1 MLSVLAMEKAMVIQ
15 GRKITPADIN
25 LIKKLL
31 ADHPSWNRTK
41 LSRELCKKWQWLR
54 PDGQQLKD
62 MACRTLLLKLER
74 TGYIEL
80 PPRQGLSVNGFRKHS
95 STLVPHSTEDICSS
109 LKTLLPLKIVQITP
123 KSDDYPLFN
132 CLLSHYHYL
141 GHRTTVGE
149 NMKYLVRDCD
159 HRPLACLLFGSAAWK
174 TAPRDRFIGWD
185 CRKREANL
193 SCLTNNMRFLI
204 LPWVKIPHLASH
216 ILSLIS
222 RRICNDWTTKYNH
235 PIHLLETFVDRT
247 RFMGT
252 CYKAANWILAGQT
265 KGRSRNDRD
274 RTIQVPPKDVYVYP
288 LIKNFRKRLCY
299 DA

>member
-1 MLSVLAMEKAMVIQ
+1 MAMEKVMVIQ

-41 LSRELCKKWQWLR
+41 LSRELCKEWQWLR

-74 TGYIEL
+74 TGCIKL

-95 STLVPHSTEDICSS
+95 STLLPHSTENICCS
-109 LKTLLPLKIVQITP
+109 LKMLLPLKIAQVTP
-123 KSDDYPLFN
+123 KSDDHPLFN

-159 HRPLACLLFGSAAWK
+159 NRPLACLLFGSAAWK
-174 TAPRDRFIGWD
+174 TAPRDTFIGWD
-185 CRKREANL
+185 RLKREATI
-193 SCLTNNMRFLI
+193 SCLTNHMRFLL
-204 LPWVKIPHLASH
+204 LPWVKVPPLASH

-247 RFMGT
+247 RF
-252 CYKAANWILAGQT
+252 L
-265 KGRSRNDRD
+265 
-274 RTIQVPPKDVYVYP
+274 
-288 LIKNFRKRLCY
+288 
-299 DA
+299 